1 MSNVVVIGA
10 GMSGIA
16 CARALQAEG
25 VTVRLIDKGRG
36 VGGRM
41 STRRAAVAGK
51 TITFDHGAQY
61 LDQSED
67 AAATAALG
75 KGAVNAWHLGD
86 GTSRIVGVPGM
97 AALPRALANG
107 LDVTL
112 NTRVTRVRARCGLF
126 QIETD
131 AGKTAASHVVITV
144 PAPQLAPILGE
155 THPLVQRA
163 SNVVMRPCLTLMA
176 AFNRDTPAPFV
187 TRRDANA
194 LLTWIAQ
201 NDTKPGRSKAY
212 QTWVAQA
219 NPDWSAANID
229 ANRSETKRRMV
240 DLLCSELGVVSAKLC
255 HAGLQVWRY
264 GLVETPLG
272 KSFLKDGMLWV
283 GGDWSRG
290 AKVQDAWRSGVD
302 IAANVLHTF
311 DTSLSA
317 KA

>member
-1 MSNVVVIGA
+1 
-10 GMSGIA
+10 
-16 CARALQAEG
+16 
-25 VTVRLIDKGRG
+25 
-36 VGGRM
+36 
-41 STRRAAVAGK
+41 
-51 TITFDHGAQY
+51 
-61 LDQSED
+61 
-67 AAATAALG
+67 
-75 KGAVNAWHLGD
+75 
-86 GTSRIVGVPGM
+86 
-97 AALPRALANG
+97 
-107 LDVTL
+107 
-112 NTRVTRVRARCGLF
+112 
-126 QIETD
+126 
-131 AGKTAASHVVITV
+131 
-144 PAPQLAPILGE
+144 
-155 THPLVQRA
+155 
-163 SNVVMRPCLTLMA
+163 MA

-302 IAANVLHTF
+302 IAANVLHTM
-311 DTSLSA
+311 DPSLSV